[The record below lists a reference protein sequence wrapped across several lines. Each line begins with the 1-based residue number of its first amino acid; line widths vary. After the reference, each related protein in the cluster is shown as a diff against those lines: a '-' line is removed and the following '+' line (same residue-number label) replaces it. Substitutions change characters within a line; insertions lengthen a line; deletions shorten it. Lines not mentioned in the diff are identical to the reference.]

1 MVAMCFMMV
10 WLGMHTRFFTRRYEG
25 SCQTILQQAS
35 PNLMREAA
43 SPTQELQTG
52 KQAAN
57 SKERLAS
64 R

>member
-10 WLGMHTRFFTRRYEG
+10 WLGVHTRFFTRRYEG

-35 PNLMREAA
+35 PNLMREAGA
-43 SPTQELQTG
+43 PVEAPPPG
-52 KQAAN
+52 KLAEH
-57 SKERLAS
+57 SMERLAS

>member
-1 MVAMCFMMV
+1 VAMCFMMV
-10 WLGMHTRFFTRRYEG
+10 WLGVHTRFFTRRYEG

-43 SPTQELQTG
+43 TPTQALPPSKRAE
-52 KQAAN
+52 N
-57 SKERLAS
+57 STERLAA